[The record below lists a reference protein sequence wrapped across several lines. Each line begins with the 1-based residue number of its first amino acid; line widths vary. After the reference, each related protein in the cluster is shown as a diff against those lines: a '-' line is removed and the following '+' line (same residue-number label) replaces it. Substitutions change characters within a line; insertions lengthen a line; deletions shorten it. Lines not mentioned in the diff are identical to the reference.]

1 MNLQLKDFAYILP
14 DSSIAQEP
22 QKNKELH
29 KILYYSK
36 AGIQDSTMASFDAL
50 IPPNSLLIL
59 NDTKVIPSRIH
70 CQNENGAKIEIF
82 LTENLCKSTNRWRA
96 LGKPMKKIRVGS
108 TVQFQDRSIATI
120 LEKIEST
127 QTPTIELEF
136 GTPWNEFE
144 KWLNLYGKVPL
155 PPYIKRPNQKLAKDS
170 DDLANYQ
177 TEYALTPGS
186 VAAPTAGLH
195 FTDTKLSQ
203 LSSKGIDIASTTLH
217 VGLGTFL
224 PVKTDDINKHAMH
237 SEKYLIP
244 EDTHQKI
251 ITAKNSGRPIIAV
264 GTTTFRSLESFYSM
278 HDPKTNRW
286 HSTDLFI
293 YPNSTDDRYNTK
305 VVDLLMTNFHQPG
318 STLLM
323 LVSALIGFDEV
334 KKLYAHAINSDYQF
348 LSYGDASL
356 LDLR

>member
-1 MNLQLKDFAYILP
+1 MDLQLKDFEYKLP

-29 KILYYSK
+29 KILYYSTE
-36 AGIQDSTMASFDAL
+36 GIQDSTMASFADL
-50 IPPNSLLIL
+50 IPPNSLLVL

-96 LGKPMKKIRVGS
+96 LGKPMKKIREGSIVRFQDGS
-108 TVQFQDRSIATI
+108 TATI
-120 LEKIEST
+120 LEKTECT
-127 QTPTIELEF
+127 QTPTIGLQF
-136 GTPWNEFE
+136 ATPWSDFE
-144 KWLNLYGKVPL
+144 KWLSLHGKVPL
-155 PPYIKRPNQKLAKDS
+155 PPYIKRPNQELAKDS
-170 DDLANYQ
+170 EDLGHYQ
-177 TEYALTPGS
+177 TEYALIPGS

-195 FTDTKLSQ
+195 FTDTMLST
-203 LSSKGIDIASTTLH
+203 LSSKGIDIANTTLH

-224 PVKTDDINKHAMH
+224 PVKTNDISRHAMH

-251 ITAKNSGRPIIAV
+251 IRAKNLGKPIIAV
-264 GTTTFRSLESFYSM
+264 GTTSFRSLESFYSM
-278 HDPKTNRW
+278 RNPETNKW

-293 YPNSTDDRYNTK
+293 YPKSSDNRYNTK
-305 VVDLLMTNFHQPG
+305 IVDLLMTNFHQPG

-323 LVSALIGFDEV
+323 LVSALIGFDKV
-334 KKLYAHAINSDYQF
+334 KKLYSHAINNDYKF